1 MVTLTRHINAPRSYD
16 LELPGRGT
24 LQDKFYVGFI
34 KVADDVLRMGRLKV
48 WIPELNG
55 DPNDE
60 NGWFIVSYC
69 SPFAGATSIYD
80 NKNENTFAGTQK
92 SYGMWFIPPD
102 VNNEVVCAFI
112 NGDPARG
119 IWLGCLYQQN
129 MNHMVPGLPGQ
140 DSTASTPVAEYNKK
154 VVNTNLNNPVRP
166 EYSPLAEGL
175 LRQGLNVDTIRGV
188 SDSGARRA
196 EPANSIYGILTPG
209 GSQMVF
215 DDSPTNNYIR
225 FRTQSGAQIMI
236 NDTSGFIYLNS
247 VDGKNW
253 ISMDATGKVDI
264 YAQDDITLRSQ
275 GSINIRGDLDVNIEA
290 GRDINMRA
298 RGKPTT
304 AGVSST
310 AGVPPPSLPAT
321 GNIVV
326 VGDSIAQ
333 GVGSRIEGAVVSA
346 VVGESSTEIAV
357 RVRENTSIQNSVNA
371 ILSVGSND
379 GPQGNQS
386 TLTSNLDSIRTSL
399 ASNNYIWLLPYDDVL
414 KATVKTFADSKGDK
428 TLNLS
433 RYPSSDNLHPRDYA
447 LVANDAR
454 ALCIPSPDAVVNG
467 VTGASA
473 GGVGQTPYGP
483 YNTGTFRSL
492 EDAEAKAAQ
501 YRSAVEFG
509 RANPSLYTPAEMRAM
524 LYLESAANTEVQRL
538 RGQNA
543 TTPATIQSQQTGPTG
558 PVAPGAAASP
568 TSATGASENLNYISI
583 ASQFI
588 KQEEGRGQPSLR
600 AYRDP
605 PRQSINYAIAFGHN
619 MGMNELS
626 SRSRQRAYIDAGF
639 AGQVPIVGTYGE
651 NTTCN
656 AEQAEG
662 IFQVDLRKYEQTA
675 QNVLRGTYDQLG
687 PYQKASMISFCY
699 NAGGGGLGRLRDAG
713 LSNFVNQRDIESA
726 AALIEQTITRASDG
740 TDLTRR
746 RRNEANLFRNRPELA
761 GIGAGGREVD
771 GYTRGVNDTTRAS
784 AQDQPLSSPDTTVVG
799 GYIKMQSR
807 NSMHLLSE
815 QHMFITSAKDM
826 HRLAGNNLFDSAGQ
840 NINRAAGGFVHESAR
855 GAWTVGA
862 AGQININGPRIDLNG
877 APPPPATA
885 AALAEGPASRPQS
898 DIVLN
903 SLGNAVVVLTDTIL
917 PHLPHH
923 EPYEN
928 HGGRNFQNLRDST
941 QINNNTGLRDGEIAL
956 NSNAPL
962 DIYGSP
968 RSDMPP
974 AVYRGVAYN
983 SRNQPLYR
991 YEATLIGR
999 ANVMTSNSLVLSDEG
1014 RQFIVSRENG
1024 SYRPIEVGNP
1034 PKQEIGYGHTLTP
1047 EELSAQTIR
1056 IGSDN
1061 VQLNAPLTQQQIN
1074 ELFDQDIQVV
1084 QQWVRPE
1091 ITQGVSQTQYDMFC
1105 SLAFNIGENNFKR
1118 SDALKN
1124 FNENNL
1130 SKVPNTWMQHTVN
1143 AVGQVLPGLVLRRRA
1158 EIINFISGPAT
1169 DFRGG
1174 ESQSDLIGSYTDG
1187 LRQVTGPTGVTIMST
1202 APLAVTGPTG

>member
-1 MVTLTRHINAPRSYD
+1 M
-16 LELPGRGT
+16 
-24 LQDKFYVGFI
+24 YVGFV
-34 KVADDVLRMGRLKV
+34 KVADDVQRMGRLKV

-69 SPFAGATSIYD
+69 APFAGATNIYD
-80 NKNENTFAGTQK
+80 NKNENTFVGTQK
-92 SYGMWFIPPD
+92 SYGMWFVPPD
-102 VNNEVVCAFI
+102 INNEVVCAFI

-129 MNHMVPGLPGQ
+129 MNHMVPGIPGQ
-140 DSTASTPVAEYNKK
+140 DTTSDTPVTEYNKR

-175 LRQGLNVDTIRGV
+175 LRQGLNEDTIRGV
-188 SDSGARRA
+188 SDSGARRS
-196 EPANSIYGILTPG
+196 EPANSVYGILTPG

-225 FRTQSGAQIMI
+225 LRTQSGAQIMI

-253 ISMDATGKVDI
+253 ISMDATGKIDI
-264 YAQDDITLRSQ
+264 YAQDDISLRSQ
-275 GSINIRGDLDVNIEA
+275 GSINIRGDIDVNIEA

-298 RGKPTT
+298 RGKQLT
-304 AGVSST
+304 AGVSPNPLSS
-310 AGVPPPSLPAT
+310 PPPVLPTT

-333 GVGSRIEGAVVSA
+333 GVGSRIEGATVAA
-346 VVGESSTEIAV
+346 VVGEGSAAIAA
-357 RVRENTSIQNSVNA
+357 RVANNDSIKNSVNA

-379 GPQGNQS
+379 GPTSNQA
-386 TLTSNLDSIRTSL
+386 TLTSNLNSIRSSL
-399 ASNNYIWLLPYDDVL
+399 AANNYIWLLPYNEVL
-414 KATVKTFADSKGDK
+414 KTTVKTFAEGKGDR
-428 TLNLS
+428 TLDLS
-433 RYPSSDNLHPRDYA
+433 RYPTSDNIHPRDYA
-447 LVANDAR
+447 LVANDAK
-454 ALCIPSPDAVVNG
+454 AQCIPNPASMAGATGP
-467 VTGASA
+467 TGASPV
-473 GGVGQTPYGP
+473 GGIGQTPYGT
-483 YNTGTFRSL
+483 YNVGTYRTL
-492 EDAEAKAAQ
+492 PEAQEAAAR
-501 YRSAVEFG
+501 YRSAADFA
-509 RANPSLYTPAEMRAM
+509 RANPQLYTDVERNTVFRFEA
-524 LYLESAANTEVQRL
+524 AANAEVSRL
-538 RGQNA
+538 EGQGA
-543 TTPATIQSQQTGPTG
+543 TTPTTIQSQQPAPTG
-558 PVAPGAAASP
+558 PVAPGASSSP
-568 TSATGASENLNYISI
+568 TSATGPAENLNYITI

-605 PRQSINYAIAFGHN
+605 PRQSVMYAIAFGHN
-619 MGMNELS
+619 MGTNELS
-626 SRSRQRAYIDAGF
+626 ARSRQRSYIDAGF

-651 NTTCN
+651 NTTCT

-662 IFQVDLRKYEQTA
+662 IFQVDLSKFGGDA
-675 QNVLRGTYDQLG
+675 QRILQGTWDQLG
-687 PYQKASMISFCY
+687 PYQKAAMVSFCY
-699 NAGGGGLGRLRDAG
+699 NAGGRGLSTLRDAG

-726 AALIEQTITRASDG
+726 AALIERTITRASDG

-746 RRNEANLFRNRPELA
+746 RRNEANLFRNRPDLA
-761 GIGAGGREVD
+761 GLGAAGRDVD
-771 GYTRGVNDTTRAS
+771 GYARGVNDTTRAT
-784 AQDQPLSSPDTTVVG
+784 AQDQPMSSPDTNVTG
-799 GYIKMQSR
+799 GYIRMQSR
-807 NSMHLLSE
+807 NSMHLLAE
-815 QHMFITSAKDM
+815 QHMFITSARDM
-826 HRLAGNNLFDSAGQ
+826 HRLAGNNMFDSAAQ
-840 NINRAAGGFVHESAR
+840 NVNRAAGGFMHESTR

-862 AGQININGPRIDLNG
+862 AGQININGPRIDMNG
-877 APPPPATA
+877 SPPPPATA
-885 AALAEGPASRPQS
+885 AALAEGPTSRQQS

-903 SLGNAVVVLTDTIL
+903 SLGNTVVVLTDTIL

-941 QINNNTGLRDGEIAL
+941 RLNTDNNLRDGEIVP

-974 AVYRGVAYN
+974 AVYRGVGYN

-991 YEATLIGR
+991 YESVLAGR
-999 ANVMTSNSLVLSDEG
+999 SNVMTSNSLVLSEEG

-1047 EELSAQTIR
+1047 EELSSQTVR
-1056 IGSDN
+1056 VGADN
-1061 VQLNAPLTQQQIN
+1061 VSLNTPLTQQQIN
-1074 ELFDQDIQVV
+1074 QLFDQDIEKV
-1084 QQWVRPE
+1084 QQWMRPE

-1105 SLAFNIGENNFKR
+1105 SLAFNIGENSFKQ
-1118 SDALKN
+1118 SSALKN

-1130 SKVPNTWMQHTVN
+1130 SMVPNTWMQHTMN
-1143 AVGQVLPGLVLRRRA
+1143 AVGQVLPGLILRRRA
-1158 EIINFISGPAT
+1158 EVVNFMAGPAT
-1169 DFRGG
+1169 DYRGG
-1174 ESQSDLIGSYTDG
+1174 TSQTDLIGSYTDG
-1187 LRQVTGPTGVTIMST
+1187 LRQATGPTGVSIFQDGST
-1202 APLAVTGPTG
+1202 FALPSGPTG